1 MHQEISMQYIVTRK
15 KYILKYDLDYYDVIF
30 LIKYFTG
37 FISSTF
43 TQIITIKLDLIEN
56 NPNIK
61 PTRKKIQMKAKNTSL
76 TLDHVILNF
85 MVSMTTD
92 Y

>member
-1 MHQEISMQYIVTRK
+1 MHQEIRMQYIVIRK

-43 TQIITIKLDLIEN
+43 MQIIIIKLDLIEN
-56 NPNIK
+56 KPNIK
-61 PTRKKIQMKAKNTSL
+61 PTRKKNSNEGEKYIINLGSCYSKL
-76 TLDHVILNF
+76 
-85 MVSMTTD
+85 
-92 Y
+92 YG